1 MALGGLSEPSHNM
14 LGLITES
21 ERLERVMT
29 FWGCDLPDDCINIS
43 LGKEKLLRNHLHQSW
58 HEAVSVT
65 RHKHNKAQCLLK
77 IPLPRTLLV
86 RWPARGG
93 QCHTSTMKAIFPKY
107 TQEVKPYPCVFIR
120 WCLKLFFTGFL
131 FLALALIHGG
141 CLPAGA
147 TAGRDTGNFMLGL
160 H

>member
-14 LGLITES
+14 LGLITET

-29 FWGCDLPDDCINIS
+29 FLGCDLLDDCINIS
-43 LGKEKLLRNHLHQSW
+43 LGKEKLLRSHLHQSW

-65 RHKHNKAQCLLK
+65 RHKHNKAQCLFK

-86 RWPARGG
+86 RGPARGG
-93 QCHTSTMKAIFPKY
+93 QRHTSTMKAIFPKY

-120 WCLKLFFTGFL
+120 
-131 FLALALIHGG
+131 
-141 CLPAGA
+141 
-147 TAGRDTGNFMLGL
+147 
-160 H
+160 